1 MNLTEIH
8 NGAQEATNGTPGQ
21 EPEKSTFDVIM
32 LTSVHSAT
40 DDRIFHRE
48 AKTLVEAGFSVAVV
62 GRHVRSEYL
71 DGIWVDALPAVSTR
85 SQRMLLGWTV
95 LIRGLRLGGK
105 LFFIHD
111 PELLIIGLLLRCAG
125 KQVVYDCHEN
135 LYLQV
140 LQKTWIPKWARWAL
154 VPVLWTAEWLASR
167 MLSGVVVAVD
177 SMTDRFPRGRTIA
190 VRNYPTTGAMK
201 RLTQGPPLH
210 LRADVVIYAGG
221 LSRIRGIREL
231 VEAFRG
237 PELKHAHLWLV
248 GAFEDSN
255 FEQEIL
261 ASLPANVQ
269 WLGWREHTEVLE
281 LYQEAKIGAIL
292 LHPTPSHRRALP
304 VKLLEYFGAGLPVVA
319 SNYPELSSMVGEC
332 GLCVDP
338 VNPVDIRRAIVS
350 LLSNPAKMAEMSAK
364 TRARA
369 MSTTCW
375 EKEAERLINFCATR
389 ISARSD

>member
-140 LQKTWIPKWARWAL
+140 LQ
-154 VPVLWTAEWLASR
+154 
-167 MLSGVVVAVD
+167 
-177 SMTDRFPRGRTIA
+177 
-190 VRNYPTTGAMK
+190 
-201 RLTQGPPLH
+201 
-210 LRADVVIYAGG
+210 
-221 LSRIRGIREL
+221 
-231 VEAFRG
+231 
-237 PELKHAHLWLV
+237 
-248 GAFEDSN
+248 
-255 FEQEIL
+255 
-261 ASLPANVQ
+261 
-269 WLGWREHTEVLE
+269 
-281 LYQEAKIGAIL
+281 
-292 LHPTPSHRRALP
+292 
-304 VKLLEYFGAGLPVVA
+304 
-319 SNYPELSSMVGEC
+319 
-332 GLCVDP
+332 
-338 VNPVDIRRAIVS
+338 
-350 LLSNPAKMAEMSAK
+350 
-364 TRARA
+364 
-369 MSTTCW
+369 
-375 EKEAERLINFCATR
+375 
-389 ISARSD
+389 